1 MGARKS
7 GDLGGEGLDWKIGGW
22 ISPARS
28 TPRIVVQ
35 TYGGVVVHLEGN
47 GGRRFVAFKGV
58 LASETVTLKS
68 LGGGTGVTIIGRG
81 REAAMMMTGEGDEDD
96 GIGVGWMG
104 DVGCGRGQRD
114 LKGNGVVVCRSTISE
129 SDGLLPISMFN
140 LSLRCLVR
148 SKSGR
153 ADARPPTPKN

>member
-1 MGARKS
+1 VDGFRQRDRLRVS
-7 GDLGGEGLDWKIGGW
+7 WFRRL
-22 ISPARS
+22 
-28 TPRIVVQ
+28 V
-35 TYGGVVVHLEGN
+35 GVVVHLEGN

-153 ADARPPTPKN
+153 ADARPPTPKNYITHFVRL